1 LSRIADPR
9 PCHAAAV
16 TDRVVI
22 TGATGGIG
30 SAMVAMFA
38 DRGDDVF
45 AMARPSPT
53 LDALCEATSAVAA
66 PIDLL
71 RPSELPAAVRELERI
86 DVLIHAAGISEVATV
101 EATPPDL
108 WQQTMT
114 TNVTGP
120 AELTRALLP
129 ALRAARGRVVF
140 INAVAGLHAVPKWS
154 AYTASKAA
162 LTELADS
169 LRLEEAAHGVR
180 VTSIYP
186 GGIATE
192 LLRKVRAGLG
202 NAYDPA
208 LCVSPATLATVLAT
222 VLDAPADVDIT
233 DISLKPPPR

>member
-1 LSRIADPR
+1 V
-9 PCHAAAV
+9 AAQ
-16 TDRVVI
+16 VVV

-30 SAMVAMFA
+30 SAMVRLFV

-45 AMARPSPT
+45 AMARPSPA
-53 LDALCEATSAVAA
+53 LDALCEATSAIPA

-71 RPSELPAAVRELERI
+71 RPSELPAAVRELERV
-86 DVLIHAAGISEVATV
+86 DALIHAAGVSEVATV
-101 EATPPDL
+101 ADTPPDL

-114 TNVTGP
+114 INVTGP

-140 INAVAGLHAVPKWS
+140 VNAVAGLHAIPSWS
-154 AYTASKAA
+154 AYAASKAA

-169 LRLEEAAHGVR
+169 LRLEEAAQGVR

-186 GGIATE
+186 GGVATE
-192 LLRKVRAGLG
+192 LLRKVRAGFG
-202 NAYDPA
+202 RAFDPA
-208 LCVSPATLATVLAT
+208 LCVSPETLAAVLAT

-233 DISLKPPPR
+233 EIALQPSPPR

>member
-1 LSRIADPR
+1 VADQ
-9 PCHAAAV
+9 
-16 TDRVVI
+16 VVV

-30 SAMVAMFA
+30 SAMVQLFA
-38 DRGDDVF
+38 DRGADVF
-45 AMARPSPT
+45 AMARPSPA
-53 LDALCEATSAVAA
+53 LDAFCEATNAVPA
-66 PIDLL
+66 PLDLL
-71 RPSELPAAVRELERI
+71 RPDELPDVVRELRRV
-86 DVLIHAAGISEVATV
+86 DALVHAAGVSEVATV
-101 EATPPDL
+101 ADTSPDL

-114 TNVTGP
+114 INVTGP

-140 INAVAGLHAVPKWS
+140 VNAVAGLHGVPKWS

-202 NAYDPA
+202 YAYDPA
-208 LCVSPATLATVLAT
+208 LCVSPATLAAVLAS

-233 DISLKPPPR
+233 DISLRPPPPPSA

>member
-1 LSRIADPR
+1 MTA
-9 PCHAAAV
+9 H
-16 TDRVVI
+16 VVV

-30 SAMVAMFA
+30 SAMVALFV
-38 DRGDDVF
+38 DRGADVY
-45 AMARPSPT
+45 AMARPSAA
-53 LDALCEATSAVAA
+53 LDALCGTTSAVAA
-66 PIDLL
+66 PIDLM
-71 RPSELPAAVRELERI
+71 RPSELPAAVRDLGRI
-86 DVLIHAAGISEVATV
+86 DVLVHAAGVSEVATV
-101 EATPPDL
+101 ADTSADL
-108 WQQTMT
+108 WQQTMA

-140 INAVAGLHAVPKWS
+140 INAVAGLHAKPQWS
-154 AYTASKAA
+154 AYAASKAA

-192 LLRKVRAGLG
+192 LLRKVRADFGR
-202 NAYDPA
+202 AYDPA
-208 LCVSPATLATVLAT
+208 LCVSPATLAAVLAL

-233 DISLKPPPR
+233 GIDLQPPPVG